1 MTGGPVNS
9 GEKLN
14 NLRILPGYP
23 YIHDRL
29 ATATTQGPNHP
40 MRFTPQFLEELRA
53 RLPVSEV
60 VGRRVKLK
68 KAGRE
73 FKGLSPFQQEKS
85 PSFTV
90 NDQKGFYHDF
100 SSGKHGDIISFLM
113 ETEGVGFTEA
123 VERLASMAG
132 MALPAA
138 TPDAAR
144 HEQRRKTLHDVME
157 LAAKFFADT
166 LASRNGAKARGY
178 LGDRAITP
186 ATQLQFRLGYAPPDR
201 FALKEYLGAQG
212 ISTEDMVEAGL
223 LVSGEDK
230 PVPFDRFRDRVMF
243 PITDARG
250 RVIAF
255 GGRALEKDVPAKYL
269 NSPET
274 PLFHK
279 GDNLYN
285 LSTARQATH
294 NGSPLIVV
302 EGYVDV
308 IAMVTAGFG
317 GAVAPLGTALTENQL
332 ALLWKMADEPIL
344 CFDGDRAGQKAA
356 YRAADLA
363 LPALLPGKSL
373 RFALLPEG
381 QDPDDLARSGGRGAI
396 EEVISAARPLVDMLW
411 SREIEGGSFATP
423 ERRAALEAR
432 INELANGIRDEVLR
446 RYYRQD
452 LLDRLQRMFAP
463 EGGRGGYA
471 KGNFR
476 RGGASE
482 SGRGFAPRSG
492 FSQGQAGRF
501 APRGGRGPGAGGP
514 PAIAS
519 GPYQAASPQMATSP
533 IMRGQRSAMSRREA
547 LILQSLINH
556 PWLLHD
562 HLEEVAMLELAH
574 PEATKLRAGIITA
587 FANDHHHS
595 PDVEEQAEKMRADLE
610 ARGLSEVLQRV
621 ERAITTSAVWGT
633 KPGAA
638 REDVLA
644 TWQQLVVLHQKTHAL
659 LREKKDA
666 ELALGDESNESNL
679 AWLKDVS
686 ARLESLDGTEALIEG
701 FGELSGRFRKSV

>member
-1 MTGGPVNS
+1 
-9 GEKLN
+9 
-14 NLRILPGYP
+14 
-23 YIHDRL
+23 
-29 ATATTQGPNHP
+29 
-40 MRFTPQFLEELRA
+40 MRFTDQFLEELRA

-60 VGRRVKLK
+60 VGKRVKLK
-68 KAGRE
+68 RAGRE
-73 FKGLSPFQQEKS
+73 WKGLSPFQQEKT

-90 NDQKGFYHDF
+90 NDQKQFYHDF
-100 SSGKHGDIISFLM
+100 STGRHGNIFDFVM
-113 ETEGVGFTEA
+113 ETEGVTFPEA

-132 MALPAA
+132 LPLPAA

-144 HEQRRKTLHDVME
+144 HEQRRKTLYDVME
-157 LAAKFFADT
+157 LAAKFFSDT

-178 LGDRAITP
+178 LGDRAISP
-186 ATQLQFRLGYAPPDR
+186 QTQLQFRLGYAPPDR
-201 FALKEYLGAQG
+201 FALKEYLGGQG
-212 ISTEDMVEAGL
+212 IPVEDMVETGL
-223 LVSGEDK
+223 LIAGDDI
-230 PVPFDRFRDRVMF
+230 PVPYDRFRDRVMF

-285 LSTARQATH
+285 FATARQAAH
-294 NGSPLIVV
+294 NGTPLIVV

-308 IAMVTAGFG
+308 IAMVTSGFA

-356 YRAADLA
+356 WRAADLA
-363 LPALLPGKSL
+363 LPHLKPGKSL

-396 EEVISAARPLVDMLW
+396 EEVISAARGLADILW

-423 ERRAALEAR
+423 ERRAALETR
-432 INELANGIRDEVLR
+432 IGELANSIRDEMVR

-452 LLDRLQRMFAP
+452 LLERLQRTFAP
-463 EGGRGGYA
+463 EPPRQFAG

-476 RGGASE
+476 ESPRSPQRFPSPANRFSTGG
-482 SGRGFAPRSG
+482 RPGFAP
-492 FSQGQAGRF
+492 GQALGR
-501 APRGGRGPGAGGP
+501 
-514 PAIAS
+514 
-519 GPYQAASPQMATSP
+519 GPYQAASAQLANSP
-533 IMRGQRSAMSRREA
+533 ILRGQRSAFSRREA
-547 LILQSLINH
+547 LILQCLIAH

-562 HLEEVAMLELAH
+562 HLEEVAALELAH
-574 PEATKLRAGIITA
+574 PEAHKLRAGIIAA

-595 PDVEEQAEKMRADLE
+595 PDPSEQAEKMHADLE
-610 ARGLSEVLQRV
+610 KAGFSQVLQRV
-621 ERAITTSAVWGT
+621 ERSITTAAVWGARE
-633 KPGAA
+633 GAA
-638 REDVLA
+638 RADVLS
-644 TWQQLVVLHQKTHAL
+644 TWHQLVVLHQKTHAL

-666 ELALGDESNESNL
+666 ELALGEEPSDAHM
-679 AWLKDVS
+679 AWLRDVS
-686 ARLESLDGTEALIEG
+686 LRLESLEGTEAQIEG
-701 FGELSGRFRKSV
+701 FGELSGRFQKSV

>member
-1 MTGGPVNS
+1 
-9 GEKLN
+9 
-14 NLRILPGYP
+14 
-23 YIHDRL
+23 
-29 ATATTQGPNHP
+29 
-40 MRFTPQFLEELRA
+40 
-53 RLPVSEV
+53 
-60 VGRRVKLK
+60 
-68 KAGRE
+68 
-73 FKGLSPFQQEKS
+73 
-85 PSFTV
+85 
-90 NDQKGFYHDF
+90 
-100 SSGKHGDIISFLM
+100 
-113 ETEGVGFTEA
+113 
-123 VERLASMAG
+123 
-132 MALPAA
+132 
-138 TPDAAR
+138 
-144 HEQRRKTLHDVME
+144 
-157 LAAKFFADT
+157 
-166 LASRNGAKARGY
+166 
-178 LGDRAITP
+178 
-186 ATQLQFRLGYAPPDR
+186 
-201 FALKEYLGAQG
+201 
-212 ISTEDMVEAGL
+212 
-223 LVSGEDK
+223 
-230 PVPFDRFRDRVMF
+230 MF

-285 LSTARQATH
+285 LATARQATH

-381 QDPDDLARSGGRGAI
+381 QDPDDLARSGGRVAI
-396 EEVISAARPLVDMLW
+396 EEVIAAARSLSDMLW

-432 INELANGIRDEVLR
+432 IGELANGIRDEVVR

-452 LLDRLQRMFAP
+452 LAERLQRTFAP
-463 EGGRGGYA
+463 EGGRGGYGR
-471 KGNFR
+471 GNFR
-476 RGGASE
+476 NGRGSE
-482 SGRGFAPRSG
+482 SPRAFAPRG
-492 FSQGQAGRF
+492 PGGGNQF
-501 APRGGRGPGAGGP
+501 APRGGGRGPGAGAAP
-514 PAIAS
+514 SIAP

-562 HLEEVAMLELAH
+562 HLEEVAALELAH
-574 PEATKLRAGIITA
+574 PEANKLRAGIIAA

-595 PDVEEQAEKMRADLE
+595 PDAEQEAEKMQADLQ
-610 ARGLSEVLQRV
+610 ARGLGEILQRV

-659 LREKKDA
+659 LRERKDA
-666 ELALGDESNESNL
+666 ELALGDEPTDANM

-686 ARLESLDGTEALIEG
+686 GRLESLDGTEALIEG

>member
-1 MTGGPVNS
+1 
-9 GEKLN
+9 
-14 NLRILPGYP
+14 
-23 YIHDRL
+23 
-29 ATATTQGPNHP
+29 

-53 RLPVSEV
+53 RLLVSEV

-73 FKGLSPFQQEKS
+73 FKGLSPFQQEKT

-90 NDQKGFYHDF
+90 NDQKQFYHDF
-100 SSGKHGDIISFLM
+100 STGKHGNIFDFVM
-113 ETEGVGFTEA
+113 ETEGVSFPEA
-123 VERLASMAG
+123 VERLAAMAG
-132 MALPAA
+132 LPLPAV

-144 HEQRRKTLHDVME
+144 HEQRRKTLHDVMD

-201 FALKEYLGAQG
+201 FALKEHLGAQG
-212 ISTEDMVEAGL
+212 ISTDDMVEAGL
-223 LVSGEDK
+223 LIGGDDI
-230 PVPFDRFRDRVMF
+230 PVPYDRFRDRVMF
-243 PITDARG
+243 PIADARG

-285 LSTARQATH
+285 LATARQAAH
-294 NGSPLIVV
+294 DGAPLIVV

-308 IAMVTAGFG
+308 IAMVTAGFA

-332 ALLWKMADEPIL
+332 ALLWRMADEPIL

-363 LPALLPGKSL
+363 LPLLTPGKSL

-381 QDPDDLARSGGRGAI
+381 QDPDDLARAGGRMAI
-396 EEVISAARPLVDMLW
+396 EEVISAARPLADMIW
-411 SREIEGGSFATP
+411 SREIEGGTFATP
-423 ERRAALEAR
+423 ERRAALEAK
-432 INELANGIRDEVLR
+432 INELSNGIRDEVVR

-452 LLDRLQRMFAP
+452 LAERLQRTFAP
-463 EGGRGGYA
+463 DASRGGYGRGGFPA
-471 KGNFR
+471 R
-476 RGGASE
+476 RGE
-482 SGRGFAPRSG
+482 SPRAFTPRAAG
-492 FSQGQAGRF
+492 PAGRF
-501 APRGGRGPGAGGP
+501 APRGGGRPGGTASG
-514 PAIAS
+514 IAP

-562 HLEEVAMLELAH
+562 HLEEVAALELAH
-574 PEATKLRAGIITA
+574 GEANKLRAGIIAA

-610 ARGLSEVLQRV
+610 ARGLGEILQRV
-621 ERAITTSAVWGT
+621 ERAITTAAVWGAR
-633 KPGAA
+633 PGAA

-659 LREKKDA
+659 LREKRDA
-666 ELALGDESNESNL
+666 ELALGEEPSEANL

>member
-1 MTGGPVNS
+1 
-9 GEKLN
+9 
-14 NLRILPGYP
+14 
-23 YIHDRL
+23 
-29 ATATTQGPNHP
+29 

-68 KAGRE
+68 RAGRE
-73 FKGLSPFQQEKS
+73 FKGLSPFQQEKT

-90 NDQKGFYHDF
+90 NDQKQFYHDF
-100 SSGKHGDIISFLM
+100 STGKHGNIFDFVM
-113 ETEGVGFTEA
+113 ETEGVSFPEA

-132 MALPAA
+132 LPLPAA
-138 TPDAAR
+138 SPDAAR

-178 LGDRAITP
+178 LADRAITP
-186 ATQLQFRLGYAPPDR
+186 ATQLQFRLGYASPDR
-201 FALKEYLGAQG
+201 FALKEHLGAQG
-212 ISTEDMVEAGL
+212 VSTEDMVEAGL
-223 LVSGEDK
+223 LVGGDDI
-230 PVPFDRFRDRVMF
+230 PVPYDRFRDRVMF

-255 GGRALEKDVPAKYL
+255 GGRALEKDVAAKYL

-285 LSTARQATH
+285 LATARQAAH

-308 IAMVTAGFG
+308 IAMVTTGFA

-332 ALLWKMADEPIL
+332 ALLWRMADEPIL

-363 LPALLPGKSL
+363 LPHLAPGKSL

-381 QDPDDLARSGGRGAI
+381 QDPDDLARAGGRMAI
-396 EEVISAARPLVDMLW
+396 EEVISAARPLADMIW
-411 SREIEGGSFATP
+411 TREIESGTFATP

-432 INELANGIRDEVLR
+432 INELSNGIRDEVVR

-452 LLDRLQRMFAP
+452 LAERLQRTFAP
-463 EGGRGGYA
+463 DTGRGGY
-471 KGNFR
+471 G
-476 RGGASE
+476 RGGF
-482 SGRGFAPRSG
+482 SGRESPR
-492 FSQGQAGRF
+492 AF
-501 APRGGRGPGAGGP
+501 APRGGAPAGRFASRGNRLPGAAPGLAP
-514 PAIAS
+514 
-519 GPYQAASPQMATSP
+519 GPYQAASPQLAASP

-547 LILQSLINH
+547 LILQSLISH

-562 HLEEVAMLELAH
+562 HLEEVAALELAH
-574 PEATKLRAGIITA
+574 GEANKLRAGIIAA

-595 PDVEEQAEKMRADLE
+595 PDVEEQAEKMRADLD
-610 ARGLSEVLQRV
+610 ARGLGEILQRV
-621 ERAITTSAVWGT
+621 ERAITTAAVWGAR
-633 KPGAA
+633 PGAA

-659 LREKKDA
+659 LRERKDA
-666 ELALGDESNESNL
+666 ELALGEEPSEANL